1 MEAEM
6 TRFVFIVEE
15 CAVILIVDMITVE
28 VCSVQTTF
36 ATRALAN
43 IVLVHN

>member
-15 CAVILIVDMITVE
+15 CAVIRIVDMITMGVGY
-28 VCSVQTTF
+28 VQTTF

-43 IVLVHN
+43 IVLVHS